1 MANITFVFVTPRRWP
16 RKTTWIA
23 KKKLEKRW
31 KDVRA
36 YDASDLE
43 QWMEQSPAAQ
53 TWFSNLEENVRSLE
67 RCWCDWA
74 TATKPELHPS
84 LFSATTKVWYETLR
98 SFLTKD
104 DAGLLIITADSTEE
118 ALAFLSQGLAT
129 PELESHRD
137 RVLVFDKTGTLPKL
151 AQANTDFIAVIHTRE
166 VERELGPFC
175 NSLKSILVYPRN
187 ANVKPDVI
195 LEPINSDAFSK
206 ALQAMGKSRDEIN
219 KLALASGRSLT
230 VLRRQLA
237 SVPADGKP
245 VWAKNSTTASKLVPL
260 VLAGVWNT
268 RNKTDQ
274 KILSELA
281 GTSFETVEKNILD
294 LLRVDDPPIWS
305 VGEHQGVVSKIDS
318 LFAIA
323 SSFTRTDLDRFL
335 EIARKVLGEDDPAL
349 DLPESFRYAA
359 PLYGKMREF
368 SRALRESISETLVL
382 LAVYGKDL
390 FGTHLGFDGESEA
403 RRIVRDFLVPLTTR
417 KLEANNNELPLYAEA
432 APTEF
437 LNIIERDLRAEE
449 PKVMGLLKPVDN
461 ALVYSCP
468 RTGLLWAL
476 EALAWNPTTFPRV
489 VTILG
494 QLSEID
500 INDNWG
506 NKPFESLYMIF
517 RAWMPQTG
525 ANLEL
530 RLKAVNMLLD
540 KHPAVGWNICL
551 QQINPK
557 RRTGPLHSYKPKWRT
572 DGSEESVETLEPNP
586 EFVKEMVKILL
597 SRQLYTVGMLCD
609 LVNNLHALTQDNQT
623 RVWEI
628 IDQWRNAGAPDEELA
643 KLRET
648 IRTTVLTHPGAENE
662 WRASM
667 TKKTRTVYEKLQ
679 PKDVICRHEWLF
691 RQPWIDESA
700 DEIAGGM
707 SKLRMHKEHIRKLR
721 FEALTDIVQEQG
733 IPGIFALSEKGETQL
748 QIGDLLVDIL
758 TDEQIEKLLLKCL
771 RLTEEKPCHGG
782 IITGTL
788 GSLDNERRKRFHT
801 NLQNKVSEKEM
812 LKLLLLSP
820 YQASTWELVDQLSTE
835 ARNRYWAEVNPQ
847 YKGGSP
853 EENNK
858 SIRRLLE
865 AQRPR
870 AAFASTQY
878 MLDEI
883 QPPLLVE
890 MLLAMAK
897 SDKEE
902 NEGWQLNDCAIRN
915 AFKLLNS
922 NSELTLGEK
931 AALEYAYL
939 EVLSPPYGEKNPQAI
954 LHLERCIE
962 ELPELFV
969 QAVAYA
975 HKRKDNKE
983 VPPGNREDLAKRGR
997 QLLEAIKRI
1006 PGQEEASKE
1015 EQYDKLSR
1023 WVASVRE
1030 SCASLNLLNV
1040 ADEHLGNLFSKAL
1053 PDKNGVWPCETVRDV
1068 MEDLKSEDV
1077 SVGAYAAASSRKFCS
1092 AG

>member
-1 MANITFVFVTPRRWP
+1 MSDDVLPLHPGSFIRKNILKPRRLMLTKAAQLIGISRPAFSNFLNGKTSTSQNMAGCLERAFASPAKDMLNMQTAYDAETAKTTNTTLGVHTYMPPFLKILANDITKRFSGKIHERTQFAVLLRTLIHSTGRKLQKVDFPGNDDAERPGWDGFIEAGAGTPWIPLGSSGWEFGVNKDIKTKADGDFDKSLRAVKSEERADITFVFVTPQRWP
-16 RKTTWIA
+16 GKTTWIA
-23 KKKLEKRW
+23 EKKLKKLW

-43 QWMEQSPAAQ
+43 QWIEQSPAAQ
-53 TWFSNLEENVRSLE
+53 TWFSNLKESVRSLE

-104 DAGLLIITADSTEE
+104 DAGLLIITADSAGE
-118 ALAFLSQGLAT
+118 ALAFLSRVLAT
-129 PELESHRD
+129 PELKNHRD

-281 GTSFETVEKNILD
+281 GTFFETVEKNILD

-335 EIARKVLGEDDPAL
+335 EVARKVLGEDDPAL

-557 RRTGPLHSYKPKWRT
+557 RRSGPLHSYKPKWRT

-667 TKKTRTVYEKLQ
+667 TKKNRTVYEKLQ

-733 IPGIFALSEKGETQL
+733 IPGIFALSEKGKTQL

-782 IITGTL
+782 IITGAL

-812 LKLLLLSP
+812 LKLLR
-820 YQASTWELVDQLSTE
+820 EC
-835 ARNRYWAEVNPQ
+835 
-847 YKGGSP
+847 P
-853 EENNK
+853 EFCVGVI
-858 SIRRLLE
+858 SSHHFLE
-865 AQRPR
+865 EHAYGAPNQTQR
-870 AAFASTQY
+870 
-878 MLDEI
+878 
-883 QPPLLVE
+883 
-890 MLLAMAK
+890 
-897 SDKEE
+897 SD
-902 NEGWQLNDCAIRN
+902 LR
-915 AFKLLNS
+915 S
-922 NSELTLGEK
+922 
-931 AALEYAYL
+931 
-939 EVLSPPYGEKNPQAI
+939 
-954 LHLERCIE
+954 HR
-962 ELPELFV
+962 
-969 QAVAYA
+969 
-975 HKRKDNKE
+975 
-983 VPPGNREDLAKRGR
+983 GNG
-997 QLLEAIKRI
+997 
-1006 PGQEEASKE
+1006 
-1015 EQYDKLSR
+1015 
-1023 WVASVRE
+1023 
-1030 SCASLNLLNV
+1030 
-1040 ADEHLGNLFSKAL
+1040 
-1053 PDKNGVWPCETVRDV
+1053 
-1068 MEDLKSEDV
+1068 
-1077 SVGAYAAASSRKFCS
+1077 
-1092 AG
+1092 